1 MVAGTLP
8 ASKDA
13 PEMDLAPAGFRHGRR
28 PRCEHGL
35 QGAERLEARTLL
47 SAVPGGPAPTGIER
61 VLWHGRAAEARV
73 DQWVGRLAVAPISGH
88 NAVPRGGAVL
98 QGSLSASHPGWR
110 ATALAGGF
118 FALSTP
124 GAAPQTVARWAAQT
138 PAVATL
144 EPDRV
149 FHAASVPNDPLFA
162 TQWNLLN
169 VGTIGN
175 DIQAAKAWG
184 ITTGSRSVVVGVV
197 DSGIDITHPDLA
209 ANIWT
214 NPGETPGNGID
225 DDHNGYVD
233 DVHGWNF
240 VDNTNNVADVYGHGT
255 HVAGII
261 GAVGNNGT
269 GVTGIDWQVSLM
281 ALKFQDSRGIGFT
294 SSMLAALNYATMMR
308 RDRGIN
314 VVATNNSW
322 ETSSGPSMVVANA
335 IRAQGHAGIM
345 FVAAAGNNATNNDAT
360 PRYPGSYRLPNVITV
375 AALNT
380 TDSLASMS
388 NYGATSVDLAAPG
401 SLIQSTFPG
410 GTYGI
415 LSGTSMAAP
424 QVTGVVALLAAAKP
438 GITVAEART
447 AILGSTTPAAS
458 LAGKTVTGGR
468 LNAGAALESLGIAP
482 VPPAPQPPLSVPV
495 PPSPASPALPFS
507 DSFNRPN
514 GPVAGA
520 WTQPVGRIAISGN
533 TAVSVSGG
541 NAVMVLRD
549 VVTAD
554 VHLRAWVS
562 VRPITGMGVGL
573 VARYGGP
580 GDGNMYLGRLVKRP
594 AGYAAQIWV
603 SDHGVWRL
611 LSMRAAPRG
620 SGLLQ
625 FDVVGNRLT
634 LHCNGRVLLDIRD
647 NSITH
652 PGSVGGRT
660 TGIGNRFDNVVA
672 F

>member
-1 MVAGTLP
+1 
-8 ASKDA
+8 
-13 PEMDLAPAGFRHGRR
+13 MDRSQAGFRNGRR
-28 PRCEHGL
+28 PRREHGL
-35 QGAERLEARTLL
+35 HGAERLEARTLL
-47 SAVPGGPAPTGIER
+47 SAVPGGPAATGIES
-61 VLWHGRAAEARV
+61 VLWHGRAVEARV
-73 DQWVGRLAVAPISGH
+73 DHWVGRLAVAPISSH
-88 NAVPRGGAVL
+88 NAVPAGGVVL

-118 FALSTP
+118 FSLSTP

-169 VGTIGN
+169 VGQYSGTIGT

-233 DVHGWNF
+233 DIHGWNF

-261 GAVGNNGT
+261 GAAGNNGT
-269 GVTGIDWQVSLM
+269 GVAGIDWQVSLM
-281 ALKFQDSRGIGFT
+281 ALKFEDSRGIGFT

-308 RDRGIN
+308 RDHGIN

-322 ETSSGPSMVVANA
+322 ATSSGPSVVVENA
-335 IRAQGHAGIM
+335 IRAQGDAGIT
-345 FVAAAGNNATNNDAT
+345 FVAAAGNNATNNDAI
-360 PRYPGSYRLPNVITV
+360 PRYPGGYRLPNVITV

-380 TDSLASMS
+380 TNSLASMS

-415 LSGTSMAAP
+415 LSGTSTAAP

-438 GITVAEART
+438 GITVAEVRT

-468 LNAGAALESLGIAP
+468 LNAGATLESLGIAP
-482 VPPAPQPPLSVPV
+482 VPPAPQPPPSATV
-495 PPSPASPALPFS
+495 PPAPTPSSLPFS

-533 TAVSVSGG
+533 TAISVSGG
-541 NAVMVLRD
+541 NAVMVLRN

-594 AGYAAQIWV
+594 AGYAVQIWA

-611 LSMRAAPRG
+611 LGMRAAPRG

-634 LHCNGRVLLDIRD
+634 LHSNGRALLDIRN
-647 NSITH
+647 NSITR
-652 PGSVGGRT
+652 PGGVGTRI
-660 TGIGNRFDNVVA
+660 TGIGSRFDNFVA
-672 F
+672 S

>member
-1 MVAGTLP
+1 M
-8 ASKDA
+8 DA
-13 PEMDLAPAGFRHGRR
+13 PDMDREHAGFRPGRR
-28 PRCEHGL
+28 SRRTHGL
-35 QGAERLEARTLL
+35 HGAEQLEGRTLL
-47 SAVPGGPAPTGIER
+47 SAVPGRPAATGIER
-61 VLWHGRAAEARV
+61 ILWHGRSVEARV
-73 DQWVGRLAVAPISGH
+73 HQWVGRMVVAPIGGD
-88 NAVPRGGAVL
+88 NAVPAGGVAF
-98 QGSLSASHPGWR
+98 QGSLSGSHPGWH

-118 FALSTP
+118 FSLSTP
-124 GAAPQTVARWAAQT
+124 GASPQTVARWAART
-138 PAVATL
+138 PGVATL
-144 EPDRV
+144 EPDLV
-149 FHAASVPNDPLFA
+149 FRAASMPNDPLFA
-162 TQWNLLN
+162 TQWSLLN
-169 VGTIGN
+169 VGQYSGTIGN
-175 DIQAAKAWG
+175 DIQATRAWG

-197 DSGIDITHPDLA
+197 DSGIDINHPDLA

-261 GAVGNNGT
+261 GAAGNNGM
-269 GVTGIDWQVSLM
+269 GVAGIDWQVSLM
-281 ALKFQDSRGIGFT
+281 ALKFEDSHGIGFT
-294 SSMLAALNYATMMR
+294 SSMLAALNYARMMR

-322 ETSSGPSMVVANA
+322 ETSSGHSVVVENA
-335 IRAQGHAGIM
+335 IRAQGDAGIT
-345 FVAAAGNNATNNDAT
+345 FVAAAGNNATNNDAI

-380 TDSLASMS
+380 TNSLASMS

-438 GITVAEART
+438 GITVAEVRT
-447 AILGSTTPAAS
+447 AILGSTTSAAS

-482 VPPAPQPPLSVPV
+482 VPPAPQPPPSVTV
-495 PPSPASPALPFS
+495 PPSPVSPALPFS

-514 GPVAGA
+514 GPVAAA
-520 WTQPVGRIAISGN
+520 WTQPVGRIEISGN
-533 TAVSVSGG
+533 TAISLSGG
-541 NAVMVLRD
+541 NTVMVLRN
-549 VVTAD
+549 VGTAD
-554 VHLRAWVS
+554 AHLRAWVS
-562 VRPITGMGVGL
+562 IRPITGMGVGL

-580 GDGNMYLGRLVKRP
+580 GDSSMYLGRLVKRP
-594 AGYAAQIWV
+594 AGYAAQIWA

-611 LSMRAAPRG
+611 LGMRAAPGG

-625 FDVVGNRLT
+625 FNVVGNHLT
-634 LHCNGRVLLDIRD
+634 LLGNGRVLLDIRD
-647 NSITH
+647 NSITR
-652 PGSVGGRT
+652 PGSVGVRT
-660 TGIGNRFDNVVA
+660 TGIGSRFDNFLA
-672 F
+672 S

>member
-1 MVAGTLP
+1 MNG
-8 ASKDA
+8 SHD
-13 PEMDLAPAGFRHGRR
+13 GFRHGRR
-28 PRCEHGL
+28 PRREHGL
-35 QGAERLEARTLL
+35 RGAERLEARTLL
-47 SAVPGGPAPTGIER
+47 SAVPGGPAATGIER
-61 VLWHGRAAEARV
+61 VLWHGRAVEARV

-88 NAVPRGGAVL
+88 NAVPAGGVVL
-98 QGSLSASHPGWR
+98 QGSLSANHPGWH

-118 FALSTP
+118 FSLSTP
-124 GAAPQTVARWAAQT
+124 GAAPQTVARWAART

-162 TQWNLLN
+162 SQWNLLN
-169 VGTIGN
+169 VGQYSGTIGN

-214 NPGETPGNGID
+214 NPGEIPGNGID
-225 DDHNGYVD
+225 DDSNGYVD

-261 GAVGNNGT
+261 GAAGDNGM
-269 GVTGIDWQVSLM
+269 GVAGIDWQVSLM
-281 ALKFQDSRGIGFT
+281 ALKFQDSHGVGFT

-308 RDRGIN
+308 RDHGIN
-314 VVATNNSW
+314 VIATNNSW
-322 ETSSGPSMVVANA
+322 ETSSGPSGVVENV
-335 IRAQGHAGIM
+335 IRAQGDAGIT
-345 FVAAAGNNATNNDAT
+345 FVAAAGNNATNNDAI

-380 TDSLASMS
+380 TNSLASMS

-438 GITVAEART
+438 GITVAEVRA
-447 AILGSTTPAAS
+447 AILGSTTPVAS

-468 LNAGAALESLGIAP
+468 LNAGATLESLGIAP
-482 VPPAPQPPLSVPV
+482 VPPVPQPAPSVTV
-495 PPSPASPALPFS
+495 PPAPASPALPFS

-514 GPVAGA
+514 GPVASA

-533 TAVSVSGG
+533 TAISLVGG
-541 NAVMVLRD
+541 NAVMVLRGT
-549 VVTAD
+549 VTAD
-554 VHLRAWVS
+554 AHLRAWVS
-562 VRPITGMGVGL
+562 VRSITGMGVGL

-580 GDGNMYLGRLVKRP
+580 GDSSMYLGRLVKRP

-603 SDHGVWRL
+603 SDRGVWRL
-611 LSMRAAPRG
+611 LGMRAAPGG

-634 LHCNGRVLLDIRD
+634 LHCNGRVLLDIRN
-647 NSITH
+647 NSITR
-652 PGSVGGRT
+652 PGSVGLRT
-660 TGIGNRFDNVVA
+660 TGIGSRFDNFVA
-672 F
+672 S